1 MVDYDMLLEENKIKQ
16 DDIFQDLFDDGKRNR
31 PKLVQWGPHDGQES
45 LSIVSVV
52 LQHHEEVAPM
62 KIVFGTITVETA
74 QQQSTDH
81 SSVWITLAAPVPPLQ
96 DTRSE
101 TNQVQL
107 SLCLF
112 DCADPDIAVD
122 TWDIGKFTYVDLPEG
137 ISKRSDP
144 RSPQSFLYMICLLSD
159 TYLFFPIR

>member
-1 MVDYDMLLEENKIKQ
+1 MKCLDYDLLLEEESPKVKQ
-16 DDIFQDLFDDGKRNR
+16 EDLLFQGLFNDKNSESR

-74 QQQSTDH
+74 QQQHRLANSTNDN

-101 TNQVQL
+101 TNQVRL
-107 SLCLF
+107 SICLF
-112 DCADPDIAVD
+112 DCSDPDIAVD
-122 TWDIGKFTYVDLPEG
+122 TWDIGQFTYIDLTEG
-137 ISKRSDP
+137 
-144 RSPQSFLYMICLLSD
+144 
-159 TYLFFPIR
+159 T